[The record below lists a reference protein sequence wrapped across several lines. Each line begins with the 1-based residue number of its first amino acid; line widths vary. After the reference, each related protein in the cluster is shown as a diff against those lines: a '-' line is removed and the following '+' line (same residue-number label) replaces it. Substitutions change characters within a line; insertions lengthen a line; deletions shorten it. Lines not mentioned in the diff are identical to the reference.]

1 MTKEQALSYVERA
14 LNHPV
19 SMRIVN
25 YLFERG
31 AITARNKVTISE
43 IERDLGINR
52 GYIYV
57 LIAGGK
63 RHRSYLRGFVHY
75 PDKGLREG
83 FYLLPAGILAAIGAS
98 KEEIAEV
105 LIRRKENSIN
115 AYRQIIQA
123 YHLIN
128 LHNLPPKVREVL
140 KRDKLN
146 EEIAVSRLKHL
157 LKNKTAIKIL
167 KTLCALGATS
177 WKSAVPI
184 TAISKASGLSKG
196 TIYKL
201 TTKVY
206 PRAKKSHT
214 KFRPPVLHGV
224 VHYPKA
230 KEGKYYIYPK
240 WMPFVEWLVNAT
252 EKDIEQLLS
261 SEEDLKRIA
270 SIFLTSQ
277 NSSFPQVNTKVAIA
291 PPDSQEVS
299 TELTIP
305 SSFNS
310 SYYSSKEEYLPASSG
325 SQAATERRDFVDDND
340 YKERISQLDGL
351 SYLSEEEVTL
361 SEHVTPSTDNGDKF
375 SGVGEMGVEPVL
387 VLSEPSGVAAEGS
400 GSGLGA
406 GECCDSVQAASC
418 SVVGG
423 LSGALGGVCGAEP
436 LQPQLSRGLS
446 AGGVGGSA
454 GGSKRRLRYYY
465 VRDDNGEVIAKFPYR
480 PRPSQE
486 ELARIWWEWF
496 VPNVRARIL
505 SFEKLYAEGRCAR
518 CTKRVGRDRLGQFY
532 VSWARRL
539 WRVVKRY
546 GLDSAALQILAFN
559 KTYVCRDCFH
569 MLFVIM
575 SWVALELRYS
585 LRKHVG
591 YDVFE
596 PVCMRCGSRCPD
608 CTDREVRQSYI
619 WNREIALSKLR
630 NFLTDFETF
639 LSKFEPPKSVEE
651 AKRQLLKLEALIR
664 KNFDGADYWS
674 WAEWHGYP
682 LGEDE
687 GEGVYEYLPPSSP
700 FSGFEDPDELPEEP
714 IDIEEPIDDEPIV
727 VSGEPLYGYEDEED
741 DCEL

>member
-1 MTKEQALSYVERA
+1 MTKEQALSYVERT

-19 SMRIVN
+19 AMRIVN

-31 AITARNKVTISE
+31 AITAGNKVTISE
-43 IERDLGINR
+43 IEKDLGINR

-57 LIAGGK
+57 LIVGGK

-115 AYRQIIQA
+115 AYRQIIQV

-128 LHNLPPKVREVL
+128 FHKLPPKVREVL

-146 EEIAVSRLKHL
+146 ENIAVSRLKRL
-157 LKNKTAIKIL
+157 LKSKTAIKVL
-167 KTLCALGATS
+167 KTLRDLGATS

-184 TAISKASGLSKG
+184 TEISKASGLNKG
-196 TIYKL
+196 AIYKL
-201 TTKVY
+201 TTRVY
-206 PRAKKSHT
+206 PRAKKNHT
-214 KFRPPVLHGV
+214 KSRPPVLHGV
-224 VHYPKA
+224 VHYPKPNT

-240 WMPFVEWLVNAT
+240 WVSFVEWLVNAT
-252 EKDIEQLLS
+252 EKDIEQLLN
-261 SEEDLKRIA
+261 SEEDLKRLA
-270 SIFLTSQ
+270 PLFLTSQ
-277 NSSFPQVNTKVAIA
+277 NSSFPQVNTKVADA
-291 PPDSQEVS
+291 PPDNRGVS
-299 TELTIP
+299 TKLPIP

-310 SYYSSKEEYLPASSG
+310 SYYSLKEEYLPASSG
-325 SQAATERRDFVDDND
+325 SRAATERRDSMKNSDC
-340 YKERISQLDGL
+340 KERIDGL
-351 SYLSEEEVTL
+351 SYLAEEGL
-361 SEHVTPSTDNGDKF
+361 STAPATIDP
-375 SGVGEMGVEPVL
+375 MT
-387 VLSEPSGVAAEGS
+387 
-400 GSGLGA
+400 
-406 GECCDSVQAASC
+406 AAS
-418 SVVGG
+418 
-423 LSGALGGVCGAEP
+423 ATNTAP
-436 LQPQLSRGLS
+436 PQLSGFNFSIEVCQDRS
-446 AGGVGGSA
+446 ESGGGRRR
-454 GGSKRRLRYYY
+454 RRLRYYY
-465 VRDDNGEVIAKFPYR
+465 VRADNGEIIAKLPYR
-480 PRPSQE
+480 PKPSQE
-486 ELARIWWEWF
+486 ELARVWQEWF

-518 CTKRVGRDRLGQFY
+518 CLGFVGRDKLGQFY

-546 GLDSAALQILAFN
+546 GLDGAALQLLAFN
-559 KTYVCRDCFH
+559 KTYVCRDCFT

-608 CTDREVRQSYI
+608 CTDREVRWAYN
-619 WNREIALSKLR
+619 WNREIALNRLR

-639 LSKFEPPKSVEE
+639 LSKFEPAKSVEE

-664 KNFDGADYWS
+664 KNFDGVDYWS
-674 WAEWHGYP
+674 WADWHDYP

-687 GEGVYEYLPPSSP
+687 DDWEEECESTPTSSDSP
-700 FSGFEDPDELPEEP
+700 CCEEEDELN
-714 IDIEEPIDDEPIV
+714 
-727 VSGEPLYGYEDEED
+727 
-741 DCEL
+741 

>member
-1 MTKEQALSYVERA
+1 MTKEQALSYVERT

-19 SMRIVN
+19 AMRIVN
-25 YLFERG
+25 YLFDRG

-57 LIAGGK
+57 LIVGGK

-83 FYLLPAGILAAIGAS
+83 FYLLPAGILTAIGAS

-128 LHNLPPKVREVL
+128 FHKLPPKVREVL

-146 EEIAVSRLKHL
+146 ENIAVSRLKRL
-157 LKNKTAIKIL
+157 LKSKTAIKVL
-167 KTLCALGATS
+167 KTLRDLGATS

-184 TAISKASGLSKG
+184 TEISKASGLNKG
-196 TIYKL
+196 AIYKL
-201 TTKVY
+201 TTRVY
-206 PRAKKSHT
+206 PRAKKNHT
-214 KFRPPVLHGV
+214 KSRPPVLHGV
-224 VHYPKA
+224 VHYPKPNT

-240 WMPFVEWLVNAT
+240 WASFVEWLVNAT
-252 EKDIEQLLS
+252 EKDIEQLLN
-261 SEEDLKRIA
+261 SEEDLKRLA
-270 SIFLTSQ
+270 SLFLTSQ
-277 NSSFPQVNTKVAIA
+277 DSSFPQVNTKVAVA
-291 PPDSQEVS
+291 PPDNRKVS
-299 TELTIP
+299 AELTLP
-305 SSFNS
+305 SSINS

-325 SQAATERRDFVDDND
+325 SQSATARRDYTEGND
-340 YKERISQLDGL
+340 CKEGKPQQDGL
-351 SYLSEEEVTL
+351 SYLLEEEATL
-361 SEHVTPSTDNGDKF
+361 SKHATLSIDSGIRF
-375 SGVGEMGVEPVL
+375 SGVGERGVEPPS
-387 VLSEPSGVAAEGS
+387 VLSEPSGVAAEGAGNS
-400 GSGLGA
+400 LGK
-406 GECCDSVQAASC
+406 GECCSLGDDTEIGAGGEVSRAAS
-418 SVVGG
+418 SASGG
-423 LSGALGGVCGAEP
+423 LLGAVSGVCGSEP
-436 LQPQLSRGLS
+436 LQPLGFL
-446 AGGVGGSA
+446 AGGA
-454 GGSKRRLRYYY
+454 GGKRRLRYYY
-465 VRDDNGEVIAKFPYR
+465 VRADNGEIICRLPYR

-486 ELARIWWEWF
+486 ELARVWWEWF

-518 CTKRVGRDRLGQFY
+518 CLGFVGRDKLGQFY

-546 GLDSAALQILAFN
+546 GLDGAALQLLAFN
-559 KTYVCRDCFH
+559 KTYVCRECFR
-569 MLFVIM
+569 MLFIIM

-608 CTDREVRQSYI
+608 CTDREVRWAYI
-619 WNREIALSKLR
+619 WNREIALNRLR

-639 LSKFEPPKSVEE
+639 LSKFEPAKSVEE

-687 GEGVYEYLPPSSP
+687 EEGVYEYLPPPSP
-700 FSGFEDPDELPEEP
+700 ISCFEVSDELPDEL
-714 IDIEEPIDDEPIV
+714 IDDE
-727 VSGEPLYGYEDEED
+727 D
-741 DCEL
+741 

>member
-1 MTKEQALSYVERA
+1 MTKEQALSYVERT

-19 SMRIVN
+19 AMRIVN

-52 GYIYV
+52 GNIYR
-57 LIAGGK
+57 LIVGGK

-83 FYLLPAGILAAIGAS
+83 FYLLPAGILTAIGAS

-115 AYRQIIQA
+115 AYRQIVQA

-128 LHNLPPKVREVL
+128 FHKLPPKVREVL

-146 EEIAVSRLKHL
+146 ENIAVSRLKRL
-157 LKNKTAIKIL
+157 LKSKTAIKVL
-167 KTLCALGATS
+167 KTLRDLGATS

-184 TAISKASGLSKG
+184 TEISKASGLNKG
-196 TIYKL
+196 AIYKL
-201 TTKVY
+201 TTRVY

-224 VHYPKA
+224 VHYSKPNT

-240 WMPFVEWLVNAT
+240 WVSFVEWLVNAT
-252 EKDIEQLLS
+252 EKDIEQLLN
-261 SEEDLKRIA
+261 SEEDLKRLA
-270 SIFLTSQ
+270 PLFLTSQ
-277 NSSFPQVNTKVAIA
+277 NSSFPQVNTKVADA
-291 PPDSQEVS
+291 PPDNREVS

-305 SSFNS
+305 YSFNS
-310 SYYSSKEEYLPASSG
+310 SYYSKENNLPASSG
-325 SQAATERRDFVDDND
+325 SQAATARQDHKEDND
-340 YKERISQLDGL
+340 CKERIPQLNEL
-351 SYLSEEEVTL
+351 SYLLEEEVTL
-361 SEHVTPSTDNGDKF
+361 SKHDTLSTNNDIRF
-375 SGVGEMGVEPVL
+375 SR
-387 VLSEPSGVAAEGS
+387 
-400 GSGLGA
+400 
-406 GECCDSVQAASC
+406 
-418 SVVGG
+418 
-423 LSGALGGVCGAEP
+423 GGVREWTEP
-436 LQPQLSRGLS
+436 LQLSDFGREVDDSLSEVDRSTTDGKGTNRVRKMGEGDRLPTAPATMGPATAAPATNTAPPQLSGFNFSIEVRQDRS
-446 AGGVGGSA
+446 ESGGGRRR
-454 GGSKRRLRYYY
+454 RRLHYCY
-465 VRDDNGEVIAKFPYR
+465 VRDDNGEIICKLPYR

-486 ELARIWWEWF
+486 ELARVWREWF

-518 CTKRVGRDRLGQFY
+518 CLGFVGRDKLGQFY

-546 GLDSAALQILAFN
+546 GLDSAALQLLAFN
-559 KTYVCRDCFH
+559 KTYVCRECFR
-569 MLFVIM
+569 MLFIIM
-575 SWVALELRYS
+575 SWIALELRYS

-608 CTDREVRQSYI
+608 CTDREVRWAYV
-619 WNREIALSKLR
+619 WNREIALNKLR

-639 LSKFEPPKSVEE
+639 LSNFEPAKSVEE
-651 AKRQLLKLEALIR
+651 AKRQLLKVEALIR

-674 WAEWHGYP
+674 WADWHDYP

-687 GEGVYEYLPPSSP
+687 DDWEEESEFTTSSDSP
-700 FSGFEDPDELPEEP
+700 CCEEEDELN
-714 IDIEEPIDDEPIV
+714 
-727 VSGEPLYGYEDEED
+727 
-741 DCEL
+741 